1 MTPFLCVCVFVLCF
15 SVLLVAMVLSPHAVP
30 VVSSLWI
37 RGWRD
42 AEPQRARFRFLG
54 RWSPPVVRGEGG
66 PLFHW
71 TCRKCRSSSS
81 SIVTTR
87 APENTRSS
95 NDGDGSGGGGGSN
108 GSVFQ
113 KTFPTLVFSSSLFLF
128 RSDSLSLSLS
138 SSLGSTLAPSL
149 PIDLSALRAR
159 W

>member
-1 MTPFLCVCVFVLCF
+1 MTPFLCLCIRF

-42 AEPQRARFRFLG
+42 AAPQRARFRFLG

-95 NDGDGSGGGGGSN
+95 NDGDGSGEGGGGSN
-108 GSVFQ
+108 GSSEDLPHLGF
-113 KTFPTLVFSSSLFLF
+113 FLAHSL
-128 RSDSLSLSLS
+128 SLRFSLSLS
-138 SSLGSTLAPSL
+138 SSLQPFAPSL